1 MVWLR
6 SLALAV
12 LGRFGAR
19 LRFPA
24 LFLVTAVVLVVD
36 VLLPDG
42 LPLLDEIVLTLL
54 TLLFAAWK
62 RDPDAD
68 PPSPGS
74 GVDE

>member
-62 RDPDAD
+62 RDPETEQAAEET
-68 PPSPGS
+68 G
-74 GVDE
+74 GRE